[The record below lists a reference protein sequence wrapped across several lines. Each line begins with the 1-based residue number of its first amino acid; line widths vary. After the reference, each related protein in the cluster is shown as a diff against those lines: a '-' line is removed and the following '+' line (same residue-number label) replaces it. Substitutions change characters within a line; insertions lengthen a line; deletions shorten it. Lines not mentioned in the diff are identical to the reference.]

1 MEIEIKT
8 KEKKCLRLFISF
20 WAIIFYV
27 LPVIL
32 AVLLRFKILPD
43 IFNYGDREMTL
54 FEMCKYIVCWLPLY
68 CGSIYIVMLAGS
80 GFILGKAAYGMDT
93 VFFCGVAVTAM
104 AIPPTSMLWW
114 LDDVVGIGT
123 FAVLAA
129 VFFICL
135 VSGFVGQKRG

>member
-54 FEMCKYIVCWLPLY
+54 FEMCKYIVCSLLLQNKDVFNYKCIDKILHINWFIW
-68 CGSIYIVMLAGS
+68 GIFSI
-80 GFILGKAAYGMDT
+80 
-93 VFFCGVAVTAM
+93 
-104 AIPPTSMLWW
+104 
-114 LDDVVGIGT
+114 
-123 FAVLAA
+123 
-129 VFFICL
+129 
-135 VSGFVGQKRG
+135 

>member
-1 MEIEIKT
+1 MEKT
-8 KEKKCLRLFISF
+8 VKGKRCLRLFISF
-20 WAIIFYV
+20 WAVIFYV

-43 IFNYGDREMTL
+43 IFNICDDREMTL
-54 FEMCKYIVCWLPLY
+54 FEICKDIVCWLPLY
-68 CGSIYIVMLAGS
+68 CGPIYIVMLAGS

-104 AIPPTSMLWW
+104 AIPPASMLWW

-123 FAVLAA
+123 CAVLAA

-135 VSGFVGQKRG
+135 VSGFVGQDSK